1 MGDTR
6 LHRLAQHGDSG
17 VAVGGRPEHLRARQ
31 LHGAVPHTSDRQI
44 LGHCERSAGKCAHCH
59 PNSLSVIASPRRQ
72 RVMTPYSAKRYDP
85 ARAPAILGAAGTR
98 RPRLP

>member
-31 LHGAVPHTSDRQI
+31 LHGAVPHTSDRQ
-44 LGHCERSAGKCAHCH
+44 
-59 PNSLSVIASPRRQ
+59 
-72 RVMTPYSAKRYDP
+72 
-85 ARAPAILGAAGTR
+85 
-98 RPRLP
+98 